1 MEPYGAHT
9 AGTLVRVQPP
19 PAYFV
24 SRRTLKTNWTLIVK
38 GGFVVSINYIHKGQI
53 TEWGKIKKRTHLIN
67 LKKDAEI
74 AVQLRQAVVE
84 GCQTY

>member
-19 PAYFV
+19 PLRQAQDV
-24 SRRTLKTNWTLIVK
+24 KTIVN
-38 GGFVVSINYIHKGQI
+38 IRHKGQI
-53 TEWGKIKKRTHLIN
+53 TEWGKTKKRTRLTR

-84 GCQTY
+84 RLPDLLN

>member
-19 PAYFV
+19 PLCQV
-24 SRRTLKTNWTLIVK
+24 QDVKTIVN
-38 GGFVVSINYIHKGQI
+38 IHHKGQI
-53 TEWGKIKKRTHLIN
+53 TEWGKIKKRTRLIN